1 MSLVKKNYDRHTH
14 MHGRAGNATLSRSHA
29 GNFCVFL
36 FLLIVGAFMALPLVY
51 TLVQSVKPT
60 EELFTYPPKFYV
72 KNPTFDNFKQA
83 FQLAGNLWVPFTRYL
98 FNSVFIAVVGTGVYI
113 LVASLA
119 AYPMAKAKRLPG
131 MAFISQLIVWTLL
144 FRTEVTAIPQ
154 YVVIAK
160 LGMVN
165 TYWSILLPA
174 LAGTFG
180 VFLMRQFMV
189 SAIPDA
195 ILEAA
200 RIDGANEYKIFWSI
214 SMPCVKPAWMTLII
228 FTFQSLWSATGGTYI
243 YEESMRML
251 PNVLSQIAAGGIA
264 RTGAGSAVAVII
276 MIPPII
282 VFLISQSS
290 VMETMAQSGIK

>member
-1 MSLVKKNYDRHTH
+1 MSLFHKNYNREKH
-14 MHGRAGNATLSRSHA
+14 MRGTAGNATLSRSHA
-29 GNFCVFL
+29 GNFFVFL
-36 FLLIVGAFMALPLVY
+36 FLLIMACFMALPLVY
-51 TLVQSVKPT
+51 TLVQSVKPP

-72 KNPTFDNFKQA
+72 MNPTFDNFLQA
-83 FQLAGNLWVPFTRYL
+83 AQLAGNLWIPFSRYL
-98 FNSVFIAVVGTGVYI
+98 FNSLFLSVVGTSVYI
-113 LVASLA
+113 LIASLA
-119 AYPMAKAKRLPG
+119 AYPMAKASRLPG

-154 YVVIAK
+154 YIIIAG

-165 TYWSILLPA
+165 TYWALLLPA
-174 LAGTFG
+174 WAGTFG

-200 RIDGANEYKIFWSI
+200 RIDGANEYSIFWNI

-228 FTFQSLWSATGGTYI
+228 FTFQGLWASNGGSYI

-264 RTGAGSAVAVII
+264 RAGAGSAVAVII

-290 VMETMAQSGIK
+290 VMETMAHSGIK

>member
-1 MSLVKKNYDRHTH
+1 MALWMADCTPLTEETALTRALPHLDTARRAAVTRQQNGQTRAQHAAAGLLLTLFFRSVKVRGT
-14 MHGRAGNATLSRSHA
+14 AQ
-29 GNFCVFL
+29 
-36 FLLIVGAFMALPLVY
+36 LLILL
-51 TLVQSVKPT
+51 
-60 EELFTYPPKFYV
+60 
-72 KNPTFDNFKQA
+72 
-83 FQLAGNLWVPFTRYL
+83 
-98 FNSVFIAVVGTGVYI
+98 
-113 LVASLA
+113 SLS
-119 AYPMAKAKRLPG
+119 
-131 MAFISQLIVWTLL
+131 F
-144 FRTEVTAIPQ
+144 
-154 YVVIAK
+154 
-160 LGMVN
+160 
-165 TYWSILLPA
+165 LLPA

>member
-1 MSLVKKNYDRHTH
+1 MRAT
-14 MHGRAGNATLSRSHA
+14 AGNSTLSRSHM
-29 GNFCVFL
+29 GNFFVFL
-36 FLLIVGAFMALPLVY
+36 FLLIVGSFMALPLIY
-51 TLVQSVKPT
+51 TLLQSVKPT

-83 FQLAGNLWVPFTRYL
+83 AQLAGNLWVPFSRYL
-98 FNSVFIAVVGTGVYI
+98 FNSLFISVVGTSAYI
-113 LVASLA
+113 VVASLA
-119 AYPMAKAKRLPG
+119 AYPMAKAKKLPG
-131 MAFISQLIVWTLL
+131 MLFISQLIVWTLL
-144 FRTEVTAIPQ
+144 FRAEVTAIPQ
-154 YVVIAK
+154 YIIIAG

-165 TYWSILLPA
+165 TYWALLLPA

-200 RIDGANEYKIFWSI
+200 RIDGANEYSIFWKI
-214 SMPCVKPAWMTLII
+214 AMPCVKPAWMTLII
-228 FTFQSLWSATGGTYI
+228 FTFQGLWSTTGANYI

-264 RTGAGSAVAVII
+264 RAGAGSAVAVII

-290 VMETMAQSGIK
+290 VMETMAHSGIK

>member
-1 MSLVKKNYDRHTH
+1 MSLFKKNYFRRNH
-14 MHGRAGNATLSRSHA
+14 MRATAGNSTLSRSHM
-29 GNFCVFL
+29 GNFFVFL
-36 FLLIVGAFMALPLVY
+36 FLLIVGSFMALPLIY
-51 TLVQSVKPT
+51 TLLQSVKPT

-83 FQLAGNLWVPFTRYL
+83 AQLAGNLWVPFSRYL
-98 FNSVFIAVVGTGVYI
+98 FNSLFISVVGTSAYI
-113 LVASLA
+113 VVASLA
-119 AYPMAKAKRLPG
+119 AYPMAKAKKLPG
-131 MAFISQLIVWTLL
+131 MLFISQLIVWTLL
-144 FRTEVTAIPQ
+144 FRAEVTAIPQ
-154 YVVIAK
+154 YIIIAG

-165 TYWSILLPA
+165 TYWALLLPA

-189 SAIPDA
+189 STIPDA

-200 RIDGANEYKIFWSI
+200 RIDGANEYSIFWKI
-214 SMPCVKPAWMTLII
+214 AMPCVKPAWMTLII
-228 FTFQSLWSATGGTYI
+228 FTFQGLWSTTGANYI

-264 RTGAGSAVAVII
+264 RAGAGSAVAVII

-290 VMETMAQSGIK
+290 VMETMAHSGIK